1 VAGGPTSWIRDA
13 AGSGFDVDHLPFGRF
28 APIGHPDALP
38 RVGARIGGQVL
49 EVAAALPPALRPM
62 FDVGSLEPFLSSGP
76 DTWAGVR
83 SILIEQ
89 LTDPRAAER
98 LRPHLHSIDAVSVL
112 RPVEVGDYVDFYASE
127 HHAAAL
133 GRMFR
138 PGSEP
143 LLPNWKH
150 LPVGYHGRAGTV
162 VVSGTPI
169 RRPSGQSKPPDAES
183 PVFGPS
189 RKLDIE
195 AELGFVVGVGSSQG
209 EPIAVADFA
218 SHVFGVCLVND
229 WSARDIQP
237 WEYVP
242 LGPFVAKS
250 FATSMSGWITP
261 LTALAAARVD
271 PPARTHSLLPYLAD
285 VEPFGLDIELWID
298 WNGTDVGRPPARE
311 LYWTGAQMLAQ
322 LTVGGANVRPG
333 DLYASGTISG
343 PHPGTAGSF
352 IELTRNGTEPVTLA
366 DGGSRTF
373 LADGDTVTIT
383 GTAPT
388 ATGFL
393 TLGEVTGTVLPA
405 NGPPAE
411 QP

>member
-1 VAGGPTSWIRDA
+1 VAEGDTSWVRDA
-13 AGSGFDVDHLPFGRF
+13 AGSGFDVDHLPFGVF
-28 APIGHPDALP
+28 ADTSRSHAPA
-38 RVGARIGGQVL
+38 RVGVRIGNDVL
-49 EVAAALPPALRPM
+49 
-62 FDVGSLEPFLSSGP
+62 DVGAVTQHAQLFGAGTLEPFLAAGP
-76 DTWAGVR
+76 RAWSGVR
-83 SILIEQ
+83 AELTAL
-89 LTDPRAAER
+89 LTDPDAAPPV
-98 LRPHLHSIDAVSVL
+98 RPHLYPLADVHLL
-112 RPVEVGDYVDFYASE
+112 RPITVGDYVDFYASE
-127 HHAAAL
+127 HHASAL

-169 RRPSGQSKPPDAES
+169 RRPSGQSKPPDADS

-195 AELGFVVGVGSSQG
+195 AELGFVVGVGSVQG
-209 EPIAVADFA
+209 EPIAVTDFA

-250 FATSMSGWITP
+250 FATSMSAWITP
-261 LTALAAARVD
+261 LAALAAARVE
-271 PPARTHSLLPYLAD
+271 PPPRTHRLLPYLAD
-285 VEPFGLDIELWID
+285 QDPWGLDLTLQID
-298 WNGTDVGRPPARE
+298 WNGMDVGHPPARE

-322 LTVGGANVRPG
+322 LTVGGASVRPG

-343 PHPGTAGSF
+343 PEPGTAGSF
-352 IELTRNGTEPVTLA
+352 IELTSNGSEPASLA
-366 DGGSRTF
+366 DGSSRTF

-383 GTAPT
+383 GTAPS

-393 TLGEVTGTVLPA
+393 TLGEVTGTVMPA
-405 NGPPAE
+405 R
-411 QP
+411 